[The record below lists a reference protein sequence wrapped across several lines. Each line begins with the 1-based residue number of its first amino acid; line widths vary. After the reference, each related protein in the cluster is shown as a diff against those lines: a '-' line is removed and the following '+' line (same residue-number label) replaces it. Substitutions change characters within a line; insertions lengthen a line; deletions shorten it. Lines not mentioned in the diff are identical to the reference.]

1 MVYRELRKTTPTLLA
16 VAAVLILALVLSG
29 CGKPVPPA
37 GSSVQPPAVSAP
49 GVPAPA
55 DPPPADPAPADPAP
69 AAQPSKSAQDPLTKA
84 QAEAVAL
91 NHAGLTAGQVKG
103 LRSEFDVDDGVQEWD
118 VEFWHDGWEYDYE
131 INAVSGAIRAFDKER
146 D

>member
-16 VAAVLILALVLSG
+16 IAAMLVLALLLGG

-37 GSSVQPPAVSAP
+37 DSSALPPVQPAVVSAPAVSA
-49 GVPAPA
+49 G
-55 DPPPADPAPADPAP
+55 
-69 AAQPSKSAQDPLTKA
+69 DPLTRG
-84 QAEAVAL
+84 QAETVAL
-91 NHAGLTAGQVKG
+91 NHAGLTANRVRG
-103 LRSEFDVDDGVQEWD
+103 LHSEFDIDDGVQVWD

-131 INAVSGAIRAFDKER
+131 INAVSGTIRAFDKER

>member
-16 VAAVLILALVLSG
+16 IAAMLVLALLLGG

-37 GSSVQPPAVSAP
+37 DSSALPPVQPAVVSAP
-49 GVPAPA
+49 TVPAG
-55 DPPPADPAPADPAP
+55 
-69 AAQPSKSAQDPLTKA
+69 DPLTRG
-84 QAEAVAL
+84 QAETVAL
-91 NHAGLTAGQVKG
+91 NHAGLTADQVRG
-103 LRSEFDVDDGVQEWD
+103 LRSEFDIDDGVQVWD

-131 INAVSGAIRAFDKER
+131 INAVSGTIRAFDKDR